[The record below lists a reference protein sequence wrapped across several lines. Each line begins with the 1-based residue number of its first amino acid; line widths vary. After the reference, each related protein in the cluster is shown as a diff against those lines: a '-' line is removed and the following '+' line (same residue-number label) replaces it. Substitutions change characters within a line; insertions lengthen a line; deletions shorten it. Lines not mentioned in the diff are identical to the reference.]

1 MAHYIIQTLVFQLLF
16 LGVYDLFLKKETFF
30 NWNRWYLIGTAALSL
45 VLPFVQIA
53 AIGRQISPELRV
65 QLPTVFIGGEGF
77 VPTVPNPEEFVFPWM
92 ALWRIGAVLAGLWF
106 ASKLFKIFRLSR
118 SGQRTRLQDFMLVI
132 LPDTK
137 TAFSFWQTVFL
148 GADLAPKQRE
158 LILQH
163 EQVHVKQRHTFDQLF
178 FELLRIV
185 FWFNPLLYLY
195 QLRMTSLQEYIAD
208 AEVAASKGKSAYYQ
222 ELLSQVFETEHV
234 SFINTFFNHSLIK
247 KRISMLQKSRSSSA
261 KLLKFALVLPLL
273 MAMVVYTSCS
283 EETASADLPAKSGE
297 NSDVMTKIEE
307 LSEAIMAK
315 GNLTEDERRALEFLA
330 TPAKEGDK
338 IYESVEDY
346 LRDTDG
352 TVVNGERVVQY
363 QNLEDMPVPFAA
375 VDRVPI
381 YPGCSGSNEEL
392 KKCMSQKLTQ
402 FIVDTFDT
410 KKASSIGL
418 TGKLRIAAIFKIDAE
433 GNVVDIKARAPHPE
447 LELETIR
454 VIEQIPQMT
463 PGENEGKPVEVLYS
477 VPIIFEV
484 SE

>member
-1 MAHYIIQTLVFQLLF
+1 
-16 LGVYDLFLKKETFF
+16 
-30 NWNRWYLIGTAALSL
+30 
-45 VLPFVQIA
+45 
-53 AIGRQISPELRV
+53 
-65 QLPTVFIGGEGF
+65 
-77 VPTVPNPEEFVFPWM
+77 
-92 ALWRIGAVLAGLWF
+92 
-106 ASKLFKIFRLSR
+106 
-118 SGQRTRLQDFMLVI
+118 
-132 LPDTK
+132 
-137 TAFSFWQTVFL
+137 
-148 GADLAPKQRE
+148 
-158 LILQH
+158 
-163 EQVHVKQRHTFDQLF
+163 
-178 FELLRIV
+178 
-185 FWFNPLLYLY
+185 
-195 QLRMTSLQEYIAD
+195 
-208 AEVAASKGKSAYYQ
+208 
-222 ELLSQVFETEHV
+222 
-234 SFINTFFNHSLIK
+234 
-247 KRISMLQKSRSSSA
+247 MLQKSRSSST

-315 GNLTEDERRALEFLA
+315 GDLTEDERRALEFLA

-352 TVVNGERVVQY
+352 KVVNGERVVQY

-410 KKASSIGL
+410 KKASSLGL
-418 TGKLRIAAIFKIDAE
+418 TGKQRIAAIFKIDTE
-433 GNVVDIKARAPHPE
+433 GNVIDIKARAPHPE

-454 VIEQIPQMT
+454 VIEQVPQMT